1 MPQGNRRKKAAKPS
15 GKDVDEDLL
24 GEIQIAV
31 PPPLPQPE
39 APPDDADAPK
49 GVRYEDRVV
58 AFVDI
63 LGFKEIV
70 YGSQTDENRLN
81 QIYGALDIRNNELA
95 KHFASELKL
104 DRTPQQFDDRF
115 HTFSDCIVMSVSTD
129 PEELGLLVF
138 MVFKICRQLLHAGF
152 LSRGGIATGP
162 LLHRAQ
168 VDGESEEDKQS
179 AMVFGP
185 AFIDA
190 YNLES
195 NHADGARVIL
205 QTKVWKKLD
214 RYRTENPTTRLTDF
228 FNSHVAR
235 ADDGP
240 AFVNLFADFPG
251 NSFYEADMDV
261 DADIAAINLRLC
273 NALNETA
280 DKPHQFR
287 KNAMLA
293 KEFNLAVTTASSVP
307 RYQHLKQHLI
317 SPDALPRR
325 I

>member
-1 MPQGNRRKKAAKPS
+1 MPKGNTRKTAAKS
-15 GKDVDEDLL
+15 ADKVAEEDLL
-24 GEIQIAV
+24 GAIKIAV
-31 PPPLPQPE
+31 APPLPPQE

-49 GVRYEDRVV
+49 GVRYEDRIV

-95 KHFASELKL
+95 KHFAAELKL
-104 DRTPQQFDDRF
+104 ERTPQQFDDRF

-168 VDGESEEDKQS
+168 VDGESDDETQS

-205 QTKVWKKLD
+205 QTKVWKQLEK
-214 RYRTENPTTRLTDF
+214 YKAENPASRLTEF

-251 NSFYEADMDV
+251 NIFYPTDLDV
-261 DADIAAINLRLC
+261 DADIAAIKSRLC

-293 KEFNLAVTTASSVP
+293 KEFNLAVLTASSVP
-307 RYQHLKQHLI
+307 RYKHLKQHLI
-317 SPDALPRR
+317 SADALPCRQ
-325 I
+325 